1 MAVLS
6 LIAYCESYSA
16 TVTAR
21 LWPFLIEFVTCIF
34 CFPSGWTAM
43 ADIIAMIKLDDKA
56 PI

>member
-6 LIAYCESYSA
+6 VIAYCESYSA